1 MNNTKQRIL
10 DVALNLFSQNGFSV
24 VSIRDICGQVK
35 IKESSVYYHFE
46 NKQAI
51 FDKLIDI
58 FEKKSEDMM
67 TKLEESLTLN
77 IEFNNNSF
85 KNICDIYFNQYLMDD
100 FCNKILRLLSIEQL
114 NNDEIQKKYEFWLF
128 ENPLNFQKKVFS
140 KLINLQVIKNNDSEY
155 LAIKY
160 YSPIFYYTER
170 WLLSGTLTDY
180 KKEKFCLN
188 AYKHIHSFFNEL
200 DI

>member
-1 MNNTKQRIL
+1 MSNTKQKIL
-10 DVALNLFSQNGFSV
+10 DVALNLFSKNGFSV
-24 VSIRDICGQVK
+24 VSIRDICGQIQ
-35 IKESSVYYHFE
+35 IKESSIYYHFKI
-46 NKQAI
+46 KQAI
-51 FDKLIDI
+51 FDELINI

-67 TKLEESLTLN
+67 KKLEESLTLN
-77 IEFNNNSF
+77 IDFNNNSF

-128 ENPLNFQKKVFS
+128 EKPLNFQKKVFS

-188 AYKHIHSFFNEL
+188 AYKHIHSFFKEL

>member
-1 MNNTKQRIL
+1 MRNTKQKVL
-10 DVALNLFSQNGFSV
+10 DVALNLFSKNGFSV
-24 VSIRDICGQVK
+24 VSIRDICGQIQ
-35 IKESSVYYHFE
+35 IKESSIYYHFK

-51 FDKLIDI
+51 FDELINI

-67 TKLEESLTLN
+67 KKLEESLTLN
-77 IEFNNNSF
+77 IDFNNNSF

-128 ENPLNFQKKVFS
+128 EKPLNFQKKVFS

-188 AYKHIHSFFNEL
+188 AYKHIHSFFKEL

>member
-1 MNNTKQRIL
+1 MSNTKQKIL
-10 DVALNLFSQNGFSV
+10 DVALNLFSKNGFSV
-24 VSIRDICGQVK
+24 VSIRDICGQIQ
-35 IKESSVYYHFE
+35 IKESSIYYHFK

-51 FDKLIDI
+51 FDELINI

-67 TKLEESLTLN
+67 KKLEESLTLN
-77 IEFNNNSF
+77 IDFNNNSF

-128 ENPLNFQKKVFS
+128 EKPLNFQKKVFS

-188 AYKHIHSFFNEL
+188 AYKHIHSFFKEL

>member
-10 DVALNLFSQNGFSV
+10 DVALNLFSQNGFFV

-128 ENPLNFQKKVFS
+128 ENPLNFQEKVFS
-140 KLINLQVIKNNDSEY
+140 KLINLQVIKNNDSKY

-188 AYKHIHSFFNEL
+188 AYKHIHSFFKEL

>member
-188 AYKHIHSFFNEL
+188 AYKHIHSFFKEL

>member
-24 VSIRDICGQVK
+24 VSIRDICSQVK

-67 TKLEESLTLN
+67 TKLGESLTLN

-100 FCNKILRLLSIEQL
+100 FCNKILRLLAIEQL
-114 NNDEIQKKYEFWLF
+114 NNDGIQKKYEFWLF

-188 AYKHIHSFFNEL
+188 AYKHIHSFFKEL